1 MLSAPPHD
9 REVTPMSGETSKTVV
24 TVTIEVSPGG
34 WKDTYGEYPT
44 ADDVRSYVHQ
54 ALSESGAAEE
64 GAFVKVAVR

>member
-1 MLSAPPHD
+1 MIYDILRLMTGKE
-9 REVTPMSGETSKTVV
+9 REAHCM
-24 TVTIEVSPGG
+24 TVTIEVSPGD